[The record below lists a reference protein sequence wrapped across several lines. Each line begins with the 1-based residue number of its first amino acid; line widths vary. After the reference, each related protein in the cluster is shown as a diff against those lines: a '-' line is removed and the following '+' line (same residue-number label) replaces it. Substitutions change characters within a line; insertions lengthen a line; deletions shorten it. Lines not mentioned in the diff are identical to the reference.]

1 MSITEKKAK
10 GGREGRKKKKRKKKR
25 NIWEDNDTYGYL

>member
-10 GGREGRKKKKRKKKR
+10 GGREGTKKKKRKKKR